1 MTKEYNEVMDR
12 MCNISGYYTE
22 DLYAAKAE
30 LAAAKQE
37 LEKKDERFAEMMIN
51 DGEPVDKIERYTGLD
66 IDALKQIAN
75 SLGKTLVI

>member
-1 MTKEYNEVMDR
+1 
-12 MCNISGYYTE
+12 
-22 DLYAAKAE
+22 
-30 LAAAKQE
+30 
-37 LEKKDERFAEMMIN
+37 MMIN

>member
-1 MTKEYNEVMDR
+1 MQQKRNQR
-12 MCNISGYYTE
+12 QLNKN
-22 DLYAAKAE
+22 LK
-30 LAAAKQE
+30 
-37 LEKKDERFAEMMIN
+37 KKDERFAEMMIN